1 MYYQC
6 KMPFYIALFFS
17 TEHFILQFLKMPSLL
32 EHTCMPSQSTVGVV
46 PIIWT
51 LLIWCFATLSMCGNR
66 PVTSTMNHY
75 SPKRRIKT
83 KFSGLTSISMNRPF
97 KHLFVNSGK
106 TELFF
111 LKKRGENGTYLFSKK
126 KNKRSEDELCSLVQ
140 SFPLSLIP
148 ALYRFC
154 WSEKFSLSTTMMH
167 CSNFTFIKNT
177 LAMNT
182 VFSGF

>member
-111 LKKRGENGTYLFSKK
+111 KKKEVKMEPTYSPKRKIKGVKMNYVPLFS
-126 KNKRSEDELCSLVQ
+126 LFL
-140 SFPLSLIP
+140 FP
-148 ALYRFC
+148 
-154 WSEKFSLSTTMMH
+154 
-167 CSNFTFIKNT
+167 
-177 LAMNT
+177 
-182 VFSGF
+182 